1 MGIQKLVHAH
11 LVTWHVLYVQ
21 DRLIPNVRLAH
32 LLITSL
38 NPHLHVPKLVQVINL
53 I

>member
-11 LVTWHVLYVQ
+11 LAIWHVLYVQ